1 MRLAKPRID
10 VGLSTN
16 RVDALLP
23 FWQGEIGAVFD
34 HLLPIRRGQDQ
45 YRHDIAGSVLKI
57 NSHDEP
63 VPATPPSG
71 YVELLVARA
80 GLEGPVALSDPDGN
94 RVTLVPP
101 GFDGVTQIGV
111 RLAVRDVDAH
121 RRFYVDALGLTEESV
136 GVFRAGESV
145 ILCERDA
152 TAPAD
157 ADMRGLGWRYIT
169 FQVFKV
175 DEEHAASSLTAAAK
189 RSPRSRW
196 APRRGSRWSAI
207 PTGTGSS
214 CRNVPRSSA
223 PSTDRSSRPGVGHHR
238 PEQLRAD
245 PAVLPVVEARGSM
258 SPGSRYATHSSPR
271 SLRTGASMSV
281 PRFAK
286 VTTHRRPSGSS

>member
-23 FWQGEIGAVFD
+23 FWQGEVGAVFD

-45 YRHDIAGSVLKI
+45 HRHDIAGSVLKI
-57 NSHDEP
+57 NVHDEP

-80 GLEGPVALSDPDGN
+80 GLEQPVALSDPDGN

-136 GVFRAGESV
+136 GAFRAGESV

-175 DEEHAASSLTAAAK
+175 DEEHARVVAHGGREALAPVTLGATARISMVRDPDGNWIELSQRAS
-189 RSPRSRW
+189 
-196 APRRGSRWSAI
+196 I
-207 PTGTGSS
+207 VGTL
-214 CRNVPRSSA
+214 
-223 PSTDRSSRPGVGHHR
+223 D
-238 PEQLRAD
+238 
-245 PAVLPVVEARGSM
+245 
-258 SPGSRYATHSSPR
+258 
-271 SLRTGASMSV
+271 
-281 PRFAK
+281 
-286 VTTHRRPSGSS
+286 